1 MRSNVTRTV
10 LAAAALATSAG
21 LACAQVAARIDGTGA
36 GLNAGVGASSSL
48 DPGTNGSVNN
58 GMGLS
63 GSAGVNGNA
72 NANSNITAPS
82 ANDPRVL
89 GSGPRTPGN
98 IVPDN
103 LPGTIGG
110 QSNATVGIN
119 GTGTLD
125 GSVPSTDVGA
135 DRGLGSGVQR

>member
-1 MRSNVTRTV
+1 MRSNLTRTV

-48 DPGTNGSVNN
+48 DPST
-58 GMGLS
+58 S
-63 GSAGVNGNA
+63 GSPNNSTGVPGSGSGDANGNIA
-72 NANSNITAPS
+72 TPS

-89 GSGPRTPGN
+89 GSGHRMHGN

-125 GSVPSTDVGA
+125 GSVPSTDVGV
-135 DRGLGSGVQR
+135 DRGLGVGVQR

>member
-1 MRSNVTRTV
+1 MRSNFTRTV

-48 DPGTNGSVNN
+48 EPGTNGSVNN
-58 GMGLS
+58 GTGLS
-63 GSAGVNGNA
+63 GSASA
-72 NANSNITAPS
+72 NVNSNIGTPS

-89 GSGPRTPGN
+89 GSGPRMPGN

-103 LPGTIGG
+103 LPGTMGG

-125 GSVPSTDVGA
+125 GSVPSTDVGV
-135 DRGLGSGVQR
+135 DRGLGVGVQR